1 MKKQLLLA
9 TSLMSFAAL
18 ATVID
23 SPQAIGSI
31 PVTATETKQMIA
43 VPFVKA
49 DGTAA
54 DVFEL
59 LATAKLAVGNKIHI
73 WDSTNKGY
81 RSWILVEDEGVL
93 KWQPA
98 TQANI
103 GVNEQTA
110 TAVKR
115 GDAFWLETTSTELFL
130 MGYPAANVGAVEVTL
145 APGWN
150 LVGSTAFE
158 GGKTVGSIENSAK
171 GDIIVLSAGDK
182 IQRGKSKWLKL
193 QSDGTTSDMSGV
205 VLSAGTGFWYFNS
218 GDSSK
223 AITL

>member
-18 ATVID
+18 ATTID

-31 PVTATETKQMIA
+31 PVTATATKQMIA

-49 DGTAA
+49 DGSAA

-81 RSWILVEDEGVL
+81 RSWSLVEDEGVL

-110 TAVKR
+110 KSVKR

-150 LVGSTAFE
+150 LVGSTAFD
-158 GGKTVGSIENSAK
+158 GGKSISAIE
-171 GDIIVLSAGDK
+171 GAASGDK
-182 IQRGKSKWLKL
+182 IRLSNGMIL
-193 QSDGTTSDMSGV
+193 QYSTAWKNRSGAGDAPTT
-205 VLSAGTGFWYFNS
+205 LAAGMGFWYYNA
-218 GDSSK
+218 GAAK
-223 AITL
+223 TITL

>member
-31 PVTATETKQMIA
+31 PVTTGAKQMIA

-49 DGTAA
+49 DGSAA

-59 LATAKLAVGNKIHI
+59 LATAKLAAGDKIHI
-73 WDSTNKGY
+73 WDSSNKGY
-81 RSWILVEDEGVL
+81 RSWILANVDGAL
-93 KWQPA
+93 KWQA
-98 TQANI
+98 VTQVNI

-110 TAVKR
+110 KSVKR
-115 GDAFWLETTSTELFL
+115 GDAFWLETSSTALFL
-130 MGYPAANVGAVEVTL
+130 MGYPAASAGAVSVTL

-150 LVGSTAFE
+150 LVGSTALVE
-158 GGKTVGSIENSAK
+158 GKTVKNVENSAK

-182 IQRGKSKWLKL
+182 IQRGKSTWLKL
-193 QSDGTTSDMSGV
+193 LSDGTTSDMSDV

-223 AITL
+223 AIKL

>member
-23 SPQAIGSI
+23 SPKAIGSI

-59 LATAKLAVGNKIHI
+59 LATAKLVAGDKIHI
-73 WDSTNKGY
+73 WDSSNKGY
-81 RSWILVEDEGVL
+81 RSWILVNDEGVL
-93 KWQPA
+93 KWQPV
-98 TQANI
+98 TQVNI

-110 TAVKR
+110 KSVKR
-115 GDAFWLETTSTELFL
+115 GDAFWLETASTALFL
-130 MGYPAANVGAVEVTL
+130 MGYPAASDGAVSVTL

-150 LVGSTAFE
+150 LVGSTAFT
-158 GGKTVGSIENSAK
+158 GGKSISAIE
-171 GDIIVLSAGDK
+171 GAASGDK
-182 IQRGKSKWLKL
+182 IRLSNGMLL
-193 QSDGTTSDMSGV
+193 QYSTAWKKRSGTGDAPTT
-205 VLSAGTGFWYFNS
+205 LAAGTGFWYYNA
-218 GDSSK
+218 GAEK
-223 AITL
+223 TITL